1 MHREYDRSYIYR
13 SLYTVPS
20 RLQFPLPPV
29 LFMMQ
34 SLHLQSVFSII
45 PGNTA
50 LNFLPAISTIST
62 FNISFT
68 WSAIFA
74 TFLPGSSQPLY
85 YLIISAHVI
94 SFLSLFLFVY
104 SLWALTFFYGVL
116 RELSIVVLILTGR
129 LFTHIFLW
137 SIEGTQYCCSYS
149 DRETIHSHF
158 SMEYWGNSALLLLF
172 WQGDY
177 SLTFYSHHISSYQNI
192 IQYQKL

>member
-129 LFTHIFLW
+129 LFTHILLTSHKQLSKYN
-137 SIEGTQYCCSYS
+137 SIP
-149 DRETIHSHF
+149 ETIIDNTSMCFSHLGF
-158 SMEYWGNSALLLLF
+158 VNDILFFLLF
-172 WQGDY
+172 D
-177 SLTFYSHHISSYQNI
+177 SLPLKT
-192 IQYQKL
+192 